1 MSLGHNMLKYRF
13 KEIKKVVAYIWERP
27 ESKKTD
33 PWLQLS
39 LVQEEFNENSSRV
52 VMSSF
57 EKVLD
62 ELMSGFRPQ
71 TRKNGDLP
79 NLYFIPRKPE
89 PFGAEFKAICCVVT
103 AIMIWIDL
111 QHGRESM

>member
-1 MSLGHNMLKYRF
+1 M
-13 KEIKKVVAYIWERP
+13 E
-27 ESKKTD
+27 
-33 PWLQLS
+33 
-39 LVQEEFNENSSRV
+39 QEEFNEDRRHT

-57 EKVLD
+57 EKVLG
-62 ELMSGFRPQ
+62 ELMLGFRLQ